1 MASYSDTP
9 KPAGGNIKNILSE
22 AQLLAMEKAGTVPP
36 NEEFFTPEDTIP
48 SRLIDLIYPVGSIY
62 MTVNTTNPIVLFGG
76 TWEKIKDRFLL
87 SSGDTY
93 TNGTTGGEATHTL
106 TLEEIPSHHHRQ
118 VAEGINYTD
127 PQVNYYENQTGNETG
142 YSYRAKGHNAEYVTN
157 AINKTNTGET
167 GGSQPHN
174 NMPPY
179 LVVNVWKRIA

>member
-1 MASYSDTP
+1 MLVQPLTM
-9 KPAGGNIKNILSE
+9 NIYDIMNY
-22 AQLLAMEKAGTVPP
+22 
-36 NEEFFTPEDTIP
+36 
-48 SRLIDLIYPVGSIY
+48 IYPVNSIY
-62 MTVNTTNPIVLFGG
+62 MTVENMTEEQMNSKFGG

-87 SSGDTY
+87 ASGDTY

-179 LVVNVWKRIA
+179 LVVNVFKRKTLWGGVIRPLNCLLRRRKAIC